1 MNSRSFIAEIF
12 TCSEASDCGEIK
24 SDDGDDEVE
33 SEKSSSIN
41 GSKVLRGSNPLNIA
55 PVT

>member
-1 MNSRSFIAEIF
+1 MNSRSFITEIF